1 MRTTEAALRR
11 VIREELT
18 RIHEAELTVGDVKAA
33 LKYAKGKRAKDAA
46 AEFAKEAGKKAA
58 AVGVKSFL
66 SIVPGLAGLA
76 DAVEAGLELKDL
88 YDAASSATPEQKKAN
103 PLWDRLTV
111 DPDTSRIIDDEVED
125 RFATELGN
133 RISDL
138 PDDAVLPDADTQL
151 RDWLKDRYSGAHVT
165 KGS

>member
-1 MRTTEAALRR
+1 VRITESQLRG
-11 VIREELT
+11 VIREELA
-18 RIHEAELTVGDVKAA
+18 RLSEADLTVGDVKAA
-33 LKYAKGKRAKDAA
+33 LKYARGKRAKDAA

-88 YDAASSATPEQKKAN
+88 YDAAASATPEQKKAN

-125 RFATELGN
+125 KFATELGN

-138 PDDAVLPDADTQL
+138 PDDTPLPDADTQL
-151 RDWLKDRYSGAHVT
+151 SSWLKDRYSGAHVT